1 MLVSTLAGG
10 DKEEPSPKVDSET
23 DLIVSDVVCVLSVE
37 IVEVVA
43 WLVVEKRVDAWTLS
57 DV

>member
-1 MLVSTLAGG
+1 MV
-10 DKEEPSPKVDSET
+10 
-23 DLIVSDVVCVLSVE
+23 DVVSAIGVE

-43 WLVVEKRVDAWTLS
+43 WLGGRLVVEKRVDAWTLS